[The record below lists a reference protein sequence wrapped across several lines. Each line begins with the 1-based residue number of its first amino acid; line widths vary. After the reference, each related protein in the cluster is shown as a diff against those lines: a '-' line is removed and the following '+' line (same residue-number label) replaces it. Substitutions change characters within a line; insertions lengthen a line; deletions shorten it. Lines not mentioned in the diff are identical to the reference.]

1 VSRKDWHR
9 PDKKEIQKKQGMRR
23 IAMKLA
29 YKGTNFVGWQTQVSG
44 RSVQEE
50 LEKSIFIMIGE
61 EVRVQGSGR
70 TDSGVHAM
78 GQVCH
83 FDIKNST
90 IPVRAFKY
98 GMKIPKDITILDCW
112 EPEDIFHARFTAM
125 AREYKYFFKQSSD
138 FVCFQ
143 EGLVTKIRKFPSL
156 RVMNSYAEIV
166 KGTHDFSTFTASGDS
181 SLSRFRDVYE
191 SIFTMEKDVYGKP
204 VMVYTISGNAF
215 LYKMVRSLV
224 GTMMTLGLKNEN
236 AESFKKILESNDRSR
251 ALVTAESQGLYLW
264 RISYDKEEY
273 RWFEDESE

>member
-9 PDKKEIQKKQGMRR
+9 PDLEQIKKPEGMRR
-23 IAMKLA
+23 IAMKVA
-29 YKGTNFVGWQTQVSG
+29 YKGSNFVGWQTQISG

-50 LEKSIFIMIGE
+50 LEKSIFLLLGE

-83 FDIKNST
+83 FDIINPT
-90 IPVRAFKY
+90 IPVRAFQF
-98 GMKIPKDITILDCW
+98 GMKVPEDITILACW
-112 EPEDIFHARFTAM
+112 EPDGIFHARFTSM
-125 AREYKYFFKQSSD
+125 AREYKYFFKQRSD

-143 EGLVTKIRKFPSL
+143 EGLVTKVRKFPSL
-156 RVMNSYAEIV
+156 SLMNGYAEFV
-166 KGTHDFSTFTASGDS
+166 KGTHDFSTFTASGD
-181 SLSRFRDVYE
+181 LSESHFRDVYE
-191 SIFTMEKDVYGKP
+191 SHFSMDKDVYGKP

-224 GTMMTLGLKNEN
+224 GTMITLGQKNEK
-236 AESFKKILESNDRSR
+236 AECFKEILDSKDRLR

-264 RISYDKEEY
+264 RISYDEDEY